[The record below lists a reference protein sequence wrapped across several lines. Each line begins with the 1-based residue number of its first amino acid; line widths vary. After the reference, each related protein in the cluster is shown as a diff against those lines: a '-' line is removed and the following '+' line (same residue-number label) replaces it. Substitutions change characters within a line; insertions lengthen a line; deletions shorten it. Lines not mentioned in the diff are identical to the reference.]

1 MPRAKGG
8 PKTRR
13 RHKRQL
19 KLASGFVGGRKLYR
33 QARSTLEKGLT
44 YAYRDRK
51 AKKRDYRT
59 LWIARIN
66 ALARE
71 SGMSYSALIERA
83 QEGGR
88 RGRSQDAREA
98 RAGARRIVYR
108 AGAHRDQR
116 ARLKSSIEPSVRKR
130 RAPGDHVGHRPRG
143 FLFFFSVSMQHCEP
157 VRCAGKSTMKEQL
170 EEIRRR
176 AMAELV
182 RRRQRSANRRGA
194 RARAR
199 TLRRADGNH
208 ARDARGPQRRASR
221 DRPAHQSDQ
230 ARSRSAHRVSERE
243 AQRPSR

>member
-19 KLASGFVGGRKLYR
+19 KLASGFVGGRKLYK

-51 AKKRDYRT
+51 QKKRDYRT

-71 SGMSYSALIERA
+71 SGISYSSLMNGLKES
-83 QEGGR
+83 GR

-108 AGAHRDQR
+108 AGAHREER
-116 ARLKSSIEPSVRKR
+116 ARLASSIEPRRSKR
-130 RAPGDHVGHRPRG
+130 RAPGNHVGRLPTW
-143 FLFFFSVSMQHCEP
+143 FFVFGFSV
-157 VRCAGKSTMKEQL
+157 
-170 EEIRRR
+170 R
-176 AMAELV
+176 A
-182 RRRQRSANRRGA
+182 
-194 RARAR
+194 
-199 TLRRADGNH
+199 TLRYG
-208 ARDARGPQRRASR
+208 
-221 DRPAHQSDQ
+221 
-230 ARSRSAHRVSERE
+230 
-243 AQRPSR
+243 